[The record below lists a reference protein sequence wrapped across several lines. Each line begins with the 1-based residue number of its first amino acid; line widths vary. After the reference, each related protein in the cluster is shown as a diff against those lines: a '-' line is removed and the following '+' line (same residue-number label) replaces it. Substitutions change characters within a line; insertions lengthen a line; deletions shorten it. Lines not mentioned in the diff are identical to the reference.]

1 MVYRNPPIVNGR
13 KSVCPGV
20 SAGIRFW
27 PQGVGSTA
35 MAAQSNIGGIWRTS
49 YVLAG
54 IALALWGLFGAE
66 AAWARIVSLVFG
78 GALLVE
84 GVIGF

>member
-1 MVYRNPPIVNGR
+1 MV
-13 KSVCPGV
+13 
-20 SAGIRFW
+20 
-27 PQGVGSTA
+27 
-35 MAAQSNIGGIWRTS
+35 AQPNIGGLWRTG

-54 IALALWGLFGAE
+54 IALALWGLFGANS
-66 AAWARIVSLVFG
+66 AWAKIASFVFG